1 MAVKTMKKNTGS
13 GQFTAGWHE
22 LTIKTAVDGTWT
34 DKAGV
39 NKRTVQLT
47 FEDYPD
53 GMNHMVFATH
63 NKTSG
68 EEFNIAN
75 LFRYACAGIIAVLND
90 PTGKDPVIQY
100 DDEVAN
106 LVGTRVNAFFYKQ
119 KSTTDDKEYSKVFD
133 LVPVVQETEHIIW
146 DTDAVDRLKHSVE
159 KRYTKQHGSVVNNT
173 IGTVN
178 VDTTTN
184 VTSDAEIPF

>member
-22 LTIKTAVDGTWT
+22 LTIRTAVDGTWT

-133 LVPVVQETEHIIW
+133 LAPVVQETEHITW
-146 DTDAVDRLKHSVE
+146 DNDAVDRLKHSVE
-159 KRYTKQHGSVVNNT
+159 KRYTKQHGSVVDNT

-178 VDTTTN
+178 VDTTTS

>member
-1 MAVKTMKKNTGS
+1 M
-13 GQFTAGWHE
+13 
-22 LTIKTAVDGTWT
+22 
-34 DKAGV
+34 
-39 NKRTVQLT
+39 QLT